1 MFGLLKWI
9 LLLVG
14 LAALAYFV
22 FFVPLGD
29 RTMYRHL
36 VGISETDEA
45 QELKNELSK
54 KAQGVKED
62 VTSKIPTLVSPD
74 APRGMGG
81 AAKGAPLSEQTDKD
95 KRALDELLKRAQGA
109 AEKK

>member
-45 QELKNELSK
+45 QELKDELSK
-54 KAQGVKED
+54 KAEDVKED
-62 VTSKIPTLVSPD
+62 VSSKIPTLVAPD
-74 APRGMGG
+74 APREPSG
-81 AAKGAPLSEQTDKD
+81 AAKGAPLSEQSDKD
-95 KRALDELLKRAQGA
+95 KRALDALLKRAQHD

>member
-1 MFGLLKWI
+1 MFGLLKWM
-9 LLLVG
+9 LLLLG
-14 LAALAYFV
+14 LAAIAYFV

-45 QELKNELSK
+45 QELKDELSK

-62 VTSKIPTLVSPD
+62 VTSKIPTLVAPD
-74 APRGMGG
+74 APRGTGD
-81 AAKGAPLSEQTDKD
+81 AAKGAPLSEQSDKD
-95 KRALDELLKRAQGA
+95 KRALDELLKRAQHG